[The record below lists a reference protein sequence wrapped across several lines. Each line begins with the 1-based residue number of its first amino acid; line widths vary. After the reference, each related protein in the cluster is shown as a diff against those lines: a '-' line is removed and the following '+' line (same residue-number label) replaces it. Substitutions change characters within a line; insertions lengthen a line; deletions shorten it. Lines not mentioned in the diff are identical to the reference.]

1 MSSASLAQA
10 ATLMGFK
17 RSYFKDSGAQTAV
30 TGMVGM
36 ALVFAGV
43 FLNRNEPQRA
53 EHAFEQ

>member
-17 RSYFKDSGAQTAV
+17 RSHFEDSGAQIAV

-43 FLNRNEPQRA
+43 CLNRNDPQSS
-53 EHAFEQ
+53 EHAVEQ